1 MAKAPLL
8 NLNNALL
15 QGAKES
21 SATTTAA
28 VAIMPTSEMPMVL
41 TLDEVAPNPDNP
53 RTTRNPKYDEIKE
66 SIRARGLDTVPKVTK
81 NPDIPGSPYIF
92 SDGGNTRYAI
102 LRELFAET
110 QDERFYRFH
119 ALFKPWPG
127 RLECLVGHL
136 AENDVRGDLTFIDKA
151 LGIKK
156 ARAIHEE
163 TLGRT
168 VTLRELADLL
178 GQQGYP
184 IHYSMISR
192 MEHTV
197 EYLYPF
203 MPELL
208 ISGLGKPQIVNLLN
222 LRSDALKIW
231 QQYSVMTE
239 TDSDFN
245 EVFGRVCSQF
255 DDPEVYSFEMFRD
268 EFIGMLVNVLPHPSL
283 NYDRWLLELD
293 PKARNQ
299 RKLFGEPEPVA
310 SHLVDADRQTWQS
323 TASLPGTANDE
334 NQQGGSS
341 LKPKLNNAPVLPK
354 QPDPDN
360 DDGDNDYVA
369 GEWFGSCGSPR
380 LPKTEV
386 QNDFLGG
393 PSVLTGDVNPDGY
406 HFIPDAGNIA
416 VSASAFAGA
425 QVGLT
430 ADTPSDA
437 VSIASEMP
445 GLSLLPTE
453 PALSSVEFANV
464 GLEPVTDIW
473 AIPALQDDI
482 EHLQDMAYRLA
493 YELAEAMGC
502 EVHVSEDKNASA
514 AGFSVSEHGGEFAL
528 FLAGLS
534 GHVPNKQFNMFMFCL
549 NFFGSQSAG
558 DTPVFDDVHVVKS
571 LRLIRV
577 IRRLRELQRNM
588 AAEQN
593 DGRGHEH

>member
-21 SATTTAA
+21 SAATTAA

-66 SIRARGLDTVPKVTK
+66 SIRSRGLDTVPKVTK

-184 IHYSMISR
+184 IHNSMISR

-208 ISGLGKPQIVNLLN
+208 VSGLGKPQIVNLLN
-222 LRSDALKIW
+222 LRADALKIW

-239 TDSDFN
+239 TETDSDFN
-245 EVFGRVCSQF
+245 EIFGRVCTQF

-310 SHLVDADRQTWQS
+310 SHLVDADRQTWKS

-334 NQQGGSS
+334 NQQGG
-341 LKPKLNNAPVLPK
+341 
-354 QPDPDN
+354 
-360 DDGDNDYVA
+360 
-369 GEWFGSCGSPR
+369 
-380 LPKTEV
+380 
-386 QNDFLGG
+386 
-393 PSVLTGDVNPDGY
+393 
-406 HFIPDAGNIA
+406 
-416 VSASAFAGA
+416 
-425 QVGLT
+425 
-430 ADTPSDA
+430 
-437 VSIASEMP
+437 
-445 GLSLLPTE
+445 
-453 PALSSVEFANV
+453 
-464 GLEPVTDIW
+464 
-473 AIPALQDDI
+473 
-482 EHLQDMAYRLA
+482 
-493 YELAEAMGC
+493 
-502 EVHVSEDKNASA
+502 
-514 AGFSVSEHGGEFAL
+514 
-528 FLAGLS
+528 
-534 GHVPNKQFNMFMFCL
+534 
-549 NFFGSQSAG
+549 
-558 DTPVFDDVHVVKS
+558 
-571 LRLIRV
+571 
-577 IRRLRELQRNM
+577 
-588 AAEQN
+588 
-593 DGRGHEH
+593 